1 MIMKQK
7 TLVLLLFF
15 LMLNGNVW
23 AQKPYTIYPIP
34 QEQLI
39 TSGKVSFTPTVSVV
53 AEDGIDGYT
62 RERLTQ
68 ILQERGLN
76 AVFGKKPKAGLSVVF
91 LGLNGSDGPADRKAS
106 GLKLKRE
113 VFALPKYDR
122 HLVSLSSA
130 KGKAQLVVLGENT
143 DAVFCGLATLEQM
156 LDNGT
161 KDLPCAVFYDYAD
174 VQNRGI
180 IEGYYGVPY
189 SVEVTEDLFRFM
201 ARYKLNTYMY
211 GAKSDPY
218 HSHFWDKA
226 YPTKISDKQKRLGL
240 MTQDM
245 MRHLCE
251 VAHQSKVNFIWSIHP
266 GQSFTDVASSDVLDR
281 IMSKFEL
288 MYDLGVRQFGVFV
301 DDVGVPDDDETL
313 RQGAD
318 RLTLLQQRVDQ
329 RWNQPESEA
338 ADRVKP
344 LQYVP
349 QLYAFSWV
357 KPDKARRFWESLRQV
372 PEKVN
377 IYTTGKNVWSVPNSN
392 DLNVLGE
399 YLGREVSWWW
409 NYPCNDVDVTK
420 IFLADT
426 YSNFADETHIDA
438 QERLENNLS
447 LKTIII
453 NPMQQGELSKV
464 ALFSVADYTWNMDGF
479 DNMTSWRAALSA
491 IVGDERTEPFEL
503 LVPYLRYYDA
513 ETPLA
518 QLINEFKASYTKD
531 ASTAS
536 SKSLQEELL
545 RIEEACG
552 VIESMATADAKSDS
566 LFYADLRP
574 WLAKLKAMAVHGNV
588 MLKALTDS
596 KEAGMDRVTFAKSWS
611 AIEGIEKNEN
621 HQFDILTG
629 MGTDIALSVQTAE
642 PAAQSLRPFLD
653 WLLEQLGEKK

>member
-1 MIMKQK
+1 MIMKHK
-7 TLVLLLFF
+7 ILVLLLFF
-15 LMLNGNVW
+15 MMWNGNVW
-23 AQKPYTIYPIP
+23 AQKPYTIYPVP
-34 QEQLI
+34 QKQLT
-39 TSGKVSFTPTVSVV
+39 TSEKVSFTPTVSVV
-53 AEDGIDGYT
+53 AEEGIDGYT
-62 RERLTQ
+62 RDRLTQ

-76 AVFGKKPKAGLSVVF
+76 AVFGEKPKAGLSVVF
-91 LGLNGSDGPADRKAS
+91 LGLNGSGGPADRKAS

-218 HSHFWDKA
+218 HSNFWDKA

-240 MTQDM
+240 ITQDM

-251 VAHQSKVNFIWSIHP
+251 VAHQSKVNFIWAIHP
-266 GQSFTDVASSDVLDR
+266 GKSFTDVASSNVLDR

-329 RWNQPESEA
+329 RWNQPDTEA

-357 KPDKARRFWESLRQV
+357 KPEKAYRFWKSLRPV

-426 YSNFADETHIDA
+426 YSNFADETHINS
-438 QERLENNLS
+438 QERLENNLL

-464 ALFSVADYTWNMDGF
+464 ALFSVADYTWNMYGF

-491 IVGDERTEPFEL
+491 IVGDERTEPFQL

-513 ETPLA
+513 KTPLA
-518 QLINEFKASYTKD
+518 QLIDEFKASYTKD

-552 VIESMATADAKSDS
+552 VIESMATANTKSDR

-574 WLAKLKAMAVHGNV
+574 WLTKLKAMAVHGNV

-596 KEAGMDRVTFAKSWS
+596 EDTRIDRVTFAKSWS

-621 HQFDILTG
+621 HQFDILKG
-629 MGTDIALSVQTAE
+629 MGTSISLSIQTAE

-653 WLLEQLGEKK
+653 WLLKQLEEKK